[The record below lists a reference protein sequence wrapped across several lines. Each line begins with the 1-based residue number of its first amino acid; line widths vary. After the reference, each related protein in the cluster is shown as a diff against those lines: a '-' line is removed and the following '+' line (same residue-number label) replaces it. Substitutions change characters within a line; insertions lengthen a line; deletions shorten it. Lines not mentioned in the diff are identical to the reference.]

1 MKNHTDMVDSSFRKI
16 LLLQDGTFPLKKTDF
31 ISFVR
36 KHEFEIASTYL
47 YCFYTHYPSPK
58 GLCTVSA
65 GLLLTDRTP

>member
-1 MKNHTDMVDSSFRKI
+1 MKNHTDMVDSSFRI
-16 LLLQDGTFPLKKTDF
+16 LLYYRNLSSEKTDF

-65 GLLLTDRTP
+65 GLFLTDRTP